1 MRIKKHVYFL
11 TFTGKCQKLHTLL
24 QVEMW
29 IIYFNGDYCWKSAN
43 PLSLYLELFLML
55 PISVNSP
62 HFSLFFPFLF
72 ISPIHPYAH
81 NFPLCPHF
89 SLCSPLIYAPHLS
102 LCSLLIYAPYFHTA
116 LLFSLCSLNL
126 YVFLIISL
134 YAPHFSLCCPLLF
147 MLPTSLYAAHFSLCC
162 PLLYVPHQFV
172 CAMFVHPL
180 I

>member
-1 MRIKKHVYFL
+1 
-11 TFTGKCQKLHTLL
+11 
-24 QVEMW
+24 MW

-102 LCSLLIYAPYFHTA
+102 LCSPLIYAPHLSLCSPLIYAPYFPTA

-126 YVFLIISL
+126 YVFFIISL

-147 MLPTSLYAAHFSLCC
+147 MLPTPLCSPSVCVCYVRPSTHLAAAE
-162 PLLYVPHQFV
+162 LLLSYF
-172 CAMFVHPL
+172 
-180 I
+180 

>member
-1 MRIKKHVYFL
+1 
-11 TFTGKCQKLHTLL
+11 
-24 QVEMW
+24 
-29 IIYFNGDYCWKSAN
+29 
-43 PLSLYLELFLML
+43 ML

-81 NFPLCPHF
+81 NFPLCPQISLCSLPIYAPHL

-102 LCSLLIYAPYFHTA
+102 LCSPLIYAPHLSLCSPLIYAPYFPTA